1 MLIGRKNGPRFEAS
15 REGVRLIG
23 FSRWPEPLPR
33 TASNGRPLK
42 RSYAERV
49 DEIGVR
55 ASRGGRVTSARWGEI
70 VRLSVGYQPEP
81 DAGAYADVGTPRTA
95 FLVSLAN
102 VYCLPHPPGKPQV
115 SMDGGWD
122 QRPMHG
128 VALVELTTAAGTWF
142 LDAPLDRRDFDATT
156 VTPTQ
161 ALLDAYRTDAARRAE
176 LPETWPTGTFR
187 PGLD

>member
-1 MLIGRKNGPRFEAS
+1 MLIGRKDGPRFEAS
-15 REGVRLIG
+15 REGVRFIG

-55 ASRGGRVTSARWGEI
+55 ASRGGRVTSASWEEI
-70 VRLSVGYQPEP
+70 LRLSVGWQATP

-95 FLVSLAN
+95 FLVSLAH
-102 VYCLPHPPGKPQV
+102 VYCLPHPPDKPQV
-115 SMDGGWD
+115 SVDGGWD

-128 VALVELTTAAGTWF
+128 VALFELTTTAGTWF
-142 LDAPLDRRDFDATT
+142 LDAPLDRRGFDATT
-156 VTPTQ
+156 AAATQ
-161 ALLDAYRTDAARRAE
+161 ALLDAYRADAVRRAE